1 MIKQNCVIVI
11 PSLNPDVKLI
21 TYVEELKAKGFED
34 IIVVD
39 DGSCDECKKIF
50 TTLNEQFG
58 CKVIVH
64 AVNMGKGRALKN
76 AFNFYLNNYSDKE
89 GVVTVDSDGQ
99 HVVSDV
105 ISVCNE
111 LHKYQQSL
119 ILGVRDFNSEVVPF
133 KSRFGNKMTII
144 VMKVLIGGHI
154 SDTQTGLRGIPNSL
168 IKKYL
173 TLYGERFEYETIMLI
188 ESINQQIPVKEV
200 KITTVYIDNNSETHF
215 NPIKDSIAIYKLIFA
230 SFLKYVVASL
240 SSFLIDYG
248 LFIVILGALSKSS
261 DEKRILIATIVAR
274 IVSSLYNFVIN
285 RNAVFRSKNNI
296 NISMAKYYVLCICQ
310 MMCSAYMVL
319 IGVKFCG
326 GHESVIKLI
335 IDSGL
340 FIISYQIQRKWI
352 FR

>member
-1 MIKQNCVIVI
+1 MTMYLLIFILFTLIAIFWMKVF
-11 PSLNPDVKLI
+11 LNFKPEDSIGVLWLGSTTVLYVFYCADFLKMGAYILI
-21 TYVEELKAKGFED
+21 
-34 IIVVD
+34 
-39 DGSCDECKKIF
+39 
-50 TTLNEQFG
+50 
-58 CKVIVH
+58 
-64 AVNMGKGRALKN
+64 AVNFGLFIISALYVLKKRN
-76 AFNFYLNNYSDKE
+76 LSNLLKTVIADKASIIYVTYLLLLFT
-89 GVVTVDSDGQ
+89 VV
-99 HVVSDV
+99 H
-105 ISVCNE
+105 N
-111 LHKYQQSL
+111 K
-119 ILGVRDFNSEVVPF
+119 VPF
-133 KSRFGNKMTII
+133 WGDELRYWASLP
-144 VMKVLIGGHI
+144 KVLY
-154 SDTQTGLRGIPNSL
+154 Q
-168 IKKYL
+168 Y
-173 TLYGERFEYETIMLI
+173 
-188 ESINQQIPVKEV
+188 
-200 KITTVYIDNNSETHF
+200 TVYIDNNSETHF

>member
-1 MIKQNCVIVI
+1 M
-11 PSLNPDVKLI
+11 
-21 TYVEELKAKGFED
+21 
-34 IIVVD
+34 
-39 DGSCDECKKIF
+39 
-50 TTLNEQFG
+50 
-58 CKVIVH
+58 
-64 AVNMGKGRALKN
+64 
-76 AFNFYLNNYSDKE
+76 
-89 GVVTVDSDGQ
+89 
-99 HVVSDV
+99 
-105 ISVCNE
+105 
-111 LHKYQQSL
+111 
-119 ILGVRDFNSEVVPF
+119 VPF

-173 TLYGERFEYETIMLI
+173 TLYGERFEYETTMLI

>member
-1 MIKQNCVIVI
+1 M
-11 PSLNPDVKLI
+11 
-21 TYVEELKAKGFED
+21 
-34 IIVVD
+34 
-39 DGSCDECKKIF
+39 
-50 TTLNEQFG
+50 
-58 CKVIVH
+58 
-64 AVNMGKGRALKN
+64 
-76 AFNFYLNNYSDKE
+76 
-89 GVVTVDSDGQ
+89 
-99 HVVSDV
+99 
-105 ISVCNE
+105 
-111 LHKYQQSL
+111 
-119 ILGVRDFNSEVVPF
+119 
-133 KSRFGNKMTII
+133 
-144 VMKVLIGGHI
+144 
-154 SDTQTGLRGIPNSL
+154 
-168 IKKYL
+168 
-173 TLYGERFEYETIMLI
+173 
-188 ESINQQIPVKEV
+188 
-200 KITTVYIDNNSETHF
+200 
-215 NPIKDSIAIYKLIFA
+215 IFA